1 MPAAQARAP
10 AQTID
15 PMDQTR
21 DDLNF
26 TDGSGLGL
34 SAALGDLSIG
44 LQENKFSS
52 HNNSTSTATSG
63 AAAASLSDTVVRA
76 DPNDS
81 RPIRAAA
88 SGQYDLSNLDDDDED
103 YDFEFEDN
111 FSEVEMATMDS
122 GILNEVKQVYNDV
135 LLSATAPFVA
145 KNSLEIQEDN
155 SK

>member
-1 MPAAQARAP
+1 MPDAMPAAQARAP

-52 HNNSTSTATSG
+52 HNNSTASSG

-111 FSEVEMATMDS
+111 YSELEMATMDS
-122 GILNEVKQVYNDV
+122 GILNEVK
-135 LLSATAPFVA
+135 
-145 KNSLEIQEDN
+145 
-155 SK
+155 